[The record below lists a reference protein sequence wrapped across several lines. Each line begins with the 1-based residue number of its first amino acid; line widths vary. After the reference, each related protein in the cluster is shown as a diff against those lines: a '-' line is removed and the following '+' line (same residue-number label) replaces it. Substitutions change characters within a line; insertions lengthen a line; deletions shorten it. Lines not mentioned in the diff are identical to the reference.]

1 METPASSKGAGA
13 GARSSGPQDRFAMA
27 ATIVLALVLLESAI
41 ETFLHGSPL
50 RWWVLV
56 GVGSWAAA
64 MVPGA
69 LYLKWGGRL
78 WLTVVGVV
86 GIIAFAAWH
95 VPPAAD
101 PALTILTLPLSHVL
115 PLLVVSAL
123 LLFASVAMRLRVV
136 QRLPLLMTIIA
147 LLAIWGLLPFMFAAV
162 YGTPLAAAARGIGV
176 WTTPPLWLQGGFLA
190 LQGIVPFGV
199 VLAVL
204 AWLGA
209 VAGRR
214 QPGAALLPAI
224 AGVVLAG
231 AFAVGS
237 LDLARAGMPNLMS
250 RYAPEWLPAWVQPPD
265 AGTAAAP
272 ALPGGVA
279 APGSAAPTSASPGA
293 RTAAG
298 GPALGEQPSFA
309 AEARADR
316 LLEPLG
322 RGATTKGVALTVES
336 VEFTSDVGG
345 RTAPPRQMF
354 VIVRT
359 TWQNLIALRANS
371 PGGAAPV
378 SYVVPSIHG
387 QLWLLTDSR
396 YADPI
401 DEAATEALERHLPIG
416 TLTVP
421 AEGETVT
428 GQVAFRTGANASFL
442 ALALLDAASGDA
454 LVSVKGRPIDA
465 PPVPALGPP
474 ASNDT
479 LTMTITEAGW
489 SENAP
494 AAPAGFRYFTVG
506 VRTVGRFPGSLR
518 MVDFTSTLRLV
529 TDEGQEVEPQP
540 AAWLK
545 RPFATPAAVL
555 PGLPNESQAAF
566 LLAAETRSAR
576 VVLRSPS
583 GGALELPV
591 PFSFGSTPPGR

>member
-1 METPASSKGAGA
+1 METPASLKDAGP
-13 GARSSGPQDRFAMA
+13 GARSSVPPERFAMA
-27 ATIVLALVLLESAI
+27 ATIVLALVLVEGAI
-41 ETFLHGSPL
+41 ETFLRGSAL
-50 RWWVLV
+50 RWWVLLA
-56 GVGSWAAA
+56 VGSWAAT

-78 WLTVVGVV
+78 LLTVGAVV
-86 GIIAFAAWH
+86 GIIVFAAWH

-101 PALTILTLPLSHVL
+101 PALTVLTLPLSHVL

-123 LLFASVAMRLRVV
+123 LLFASVGMRLRVV
-136 QRLPLLMTIIA
+136 QRFPLLMTFVA
-147 LLAIWGLLPFMFAAV
+147 LLAIWGLLPFMFAVV

-190 LQGIVPFGV
+190 LQGIIPFGV

-204 AWLGA
+204 SWLGA

-214 QPGAALLPAI
+214 RPGAALLPAV

-250 RYAPEWLPAWVQPPD
+250 RYAPEWLPAWVQPPG
-265 AGTAAAP
+265 AGIAATP
-272 ALPGGVA
+272 ALPGAVA
-279 APGSAAPTSASPGA
+279 APSAPGSAAPTSAGPA
-293 RTAAG
+293 APTAA
-298 GPALGEQPSFA
+298 GEQPSFA

-316 LLEPLG
+316 LLKPLS
-322 RGATTKGVALTVES
+322 RGATTKGVALTVEN
-336 VEFTSDVGG
+336 VDFTSDVGG
-345 RTAPPRQMF
+345 RTAPPGQMF
-354 VIVRT
+354 VIIRT
-359 TWQNLIALRANS
+359 TWQNLTAPAATG
-371 PGGAAPV
+371 PGNAAPV

-428 GQVAFRTGANASFL
+428 GQVAFRTAANASFL
-442 ALALLDAASGDA
+442 ALVLLDAASGDA
-454 LVSVKGRPIDA
+454 LVSVKGRPVDA

-518 MVDFTSTLRLV
+518 TVDFMSTLRLV
-529 TDEGQEVEPQP
+529 TDKGQEVEPQP
-540 AAWLK
+540 VAWLK
-545 RPFATPAAVL
+545 RPFATPVAVL
-555 PGLPNESQAAF
+555 PGLPNEGQAAF
-566 LLAAETRSAR
+566 LLPAETESAR
-576 VVLRSPS
+576 IVLRFPS
-583 GGALELPV
+583 GGTLELPV
-591 PFSFGSTPPGR
+591 PSSFGSTPPGR